1 MKTMIRNGIVVPMNR
16 NMDVWPDGYV
26 VFEGSKI
33 LEAGPV
39 DGLEAAIILA
49 NSIQII
55 LPCYRGLQG
64 GQMSAAAKFFF
75 LAGSPFCPH
84 SSKPLPSKQP
94 L

>member
-39 DGLEAAIILA
+39 DGLEAAIIRHGGENA
-49 NSIQII
+49 T
-55 LPCYRGLQG
+55 PGGL
-64 GQMSAAAKFFF
+64 
-75 LAGSPFCPH
+75 
-84 SSKPLPSKQP
+84 SSCRAWSTPTAIWA
-94 L
+94 